1 MLLLLGSPFKDFGRA
16 EAQVLYIGHSKEANF
31 FMPTIFFDERRNF
44 FESGTS
50 PPPYVGFSVAFLTAV
65 AFSLQPLRDDVLT
78 KKEQK

>member
-1 MLLLLGSPFKDFGRA
+1 
-16 EAQVLYIGHSKEANF
+16 
-31 FMPTIFFDERRNF
+31 MPTIFFDERRNF

-50 PPPYVGFSVAFLTAV
+50 PPPFVGFSVAFLTAV